1 MKKLFITVTL
11 IAVTLA
17 GTSCNKNVA
26 PVADGVQMTNLVLR
40 IDGTG
45 DGQVKVTGDQ
55 SAASRSIKDIQVLI
69 FDGRTGLL
77 DAVARWDNPDTVY
90 GFSGSDTVRCTAG
103 QCISTSGGAF
113 FADKR
118 QFIAV
123 KRVFIGDI
131 GDFKAATVTLDDQA
145 ADRLTMVGFVEK
157 NLVPGTDA
165 ITVPVRRLVCAV
177 SLDSVKNEIE
187 APFCR
192 DSVHISG
199 AYLMNAPGIQSLDC
213 GIAASSSLSSF
224 DSWRAR
230 YARQNEGS
238 SAAILSDSIP
248 DVRIEPGSSYVGPH
262 CFYCFSNDV
271 EAKADGVSKSS
282 SILVVECTVGGV
294 PCVYPIV
301 LPVLEANNR
310 YRVSL
315 TIRHYGGDPDER
327 WKAVEFTDFTPIVTV
342 SDWTDRNVVEEI

>member
-26 PVADGVQMTNLVLR
+26 LVADGVQMTNLVLR

-103 QCISTSGGAF
+103 PRIVCAVANGPRDYTSDAS
-113 FADKR
+113 
-118 QFIAV
+118 
-123 KRVFIGDI
+123 IGDI

-315 TIRHYGGDPDER
+315 TIRHYGGDPDEP